1 MSGETD
7 GQDIDPE
14 KTTSSGDWWQG
25 PVHERPQ
32 PSPPPPHPHPSPNP
46 QASGPNPIP
55 GPGPAS
61 GPGPW
66 PGPNPYQ
73 SGPNSYQSSPYRSGP
88 NPVPPS
94 ANSYSTGASPFAAGQ
109 PGGFGPPPG
118 GNRGRVWLL
127 AGAGAL
133 VVAIVAVVAIVIVM
147 HDSGKGPT
155 PTAAKPTSITSAPA
169 TTPRTTTAPAST
181 LTPQIPGYQVDVPKD
196 LKAAWDIPS
205 DWKTDLTATTYGNG
219 TDSIPAAGF
228 AEEGSDYCPSNVRTT
243 MFLSTSDVSDATAA
257 ATDVGAHAARIGYTT
272 KTSLTAG
279 TAQPLD
285 TSDGQLHGTFLET
298 SGGFTAPA
306 GCATGYSVYTFAL
319 SVGAGKGSLVLVI
332 LADTGVDR
340 SVTADFARK
349 LFATFRLL

>member
-32 PSPPPPHPHPSPNP
+32 PGPPSPYPQPSPNP
-46 QASGPNPIP
+46 NASGPNPIP

-61 GPGPW
+61 GNGPRPGPS
-66 PGPNPYQ
+66 PYQ
-73 SGPNSYQSSPYRSGP
+73 SGPDPYQSSPYRSGP

-94 ANSYSTGASPFAAGQ
+94 ANSYGTGASPFAAQ

-127 AGAGAL
+127 AGVGAL
-133 VVAIVAVVAIVIVM
+133 VVAIVAVMAIVIVM

-169 TTPRTTTAPAST
+169 TTPRTTAPAST

-243 MFLSTSDVSDATAA
+243 MFLSTSDISDATAA